1 MELLS
6 NRIRQVK
13 PSATLAV
20 AARAKELQAMGRDVI
35 DLGAGEPDFDTPK
48 HIKKAARQALKAGFT
63 KYTAVSGIAELKQ
76 AIIDKINRDSQLV
89 YQPSEVVVTVGGKQ
103 AFYNLAQATLN
114 PGDEVIIP
122 APYWVSYPD
131 MVLLA
136 EGVPVIVDSDEANGF
151 KLTAAQLEQAI
162 TAKTRY
168 VVINSPSNPTGA
180 AYTKDE
186 LMALG
191 SMLQRHPHVWA
202 IVDDI
207 YEKILFDQFEFF
219 TLAQVVPEL
228 KSRTVLL
235 NGVSKTYAMTGWR
248 IGYAAGP
255 APIIKAMETIQS
267 QSTSC
272 ATSIAQKATVAALS
286 GPQKCIQPML
296 KAFQERRDYVVR
308 ELNAMPGIHCRA
320 PEGAFYVYPCIA
332 GLIGRKT
339 PEGQTISDSVALAAY
354 LLDNQGVAMVPGVA
368 FGKDPYFR
376 ISFATSMENLE
387 RAMRRIRIVAEQL
400 MSR

>member
-1 MELLS
+1 MDFLS

-48 HIKKAARQALKAGFT
+48 HIKKAARQALKSGFT

-76 AIIDKINRDSQLV
+76 AVINKISNDNGLV
-89 YQPSEVVVTVGGKQ
+89 YQPNEIVVTVGGKQ

-136 EGVPVIVDSDEANGF
+136 EGKPVIVDSDEANGF

-162 TAKTRY
+162 TAKTKY
-168 VVINSPSNPTGA
+168 VVINSPSNPTGS
-180 AYTKDE
+180 AYSKDE

-191 SMLQRHPHVWA
+191 TMLQRHPQVWA

-207 YEKILFDQFEFF
+207 YEKIIFDGFQFF

-228 KSRTVLL
+228 KPRTLLL
-235 NGVSKTYAMTGWR
+235 NGVSKSYAMTGWR

-272 ATSIAQKATVAALS
+272 ATSIAQKAAVAALS
-286 GPQKCIQPML
+286 GPQKCIKPML
-296 KAFQERRDYVVR
+296 KAFQARRDYVVA
-308 ELNAMPGIHCRA
+308 ELNNMPGISCRA

-339 PEGQTISDSVALAAY
+339 PDGQTINDSVALAAH

-387 RAMRRIRIVAEQL
+387 QAMRRIRIVAEQL
-400 MSR
+400 TAN